1 MHFHTT
7 NLHLTATKMFQHNS
21 VVISDHLVVFSKINL
36 TTGLFPPGLNCI
48 NEMFLSFD
56 LNSTLEAAAVAMA
69 AAAAATNCVAPSS
82 TIPTPLQQ

>member
-1 MHFHTT
+1 
-7 NLHLTATKMFQHNS
+7 MFQHNS

-56 LNSTLEAAAVAMA
+56 LNSTLEAAAAAVAAA

>member
-56 LNSTLEAAAVAMA
+56 LNSTLEAAA
-69 AAAAATNCVAPSS
+69 AAAAATNCVATSS

>member
-56 LNSTLEAAAVAMA
+56 LNSTLEAAAAA
-69 AAAAATNCVAPSS
+69 AAAAATNCVATSS